1 MYKRYA
7 VLLLILLAASVEA
20 ARRRCKPH
28 APYTLN
34 SLALSWS
41 GDFCSVE
48 GRCIR
53 EYQNWDG

>member
-1 MYKRYA
+1 MYKRYV
-7 VLLLILLAASVEA
+7 VLLLILLAASVE

-34 SLALSWS
+34 ALALSWA

-48 GRCIR
+48 
-53 EYQNWDG
+53 